1 MVELE
6 EGGMFDEDT
15 MPDWMRSM
23 RGVAPANRLQPP
35 PLMAPAPAPFPEPIQ
50 QIPPGIDMLSCLE
63 VVFAGV
69 FIVCALADPNYT
81 TLSDLQLRI
90 LRGELLK
97 QF

>member
-1 MVELE
+1 MLIIIICIAVWQVDMVELE

-50 QIPPGIDMLSCLE
+50 QIPPGTGRLSSPQKL
-63 VVFAGV
+63 AA
-69 FIVCALADPNYT
+69 FIIRESEYF
-81 TLSDLQLRI
+81 
-90 LRGELLK
+90 LLDYLP
-97 QF
+97 

>member
-50 QIPPGIDMLSCLE
+50 QIPPGTDILSSPQKYY
-63 VVFAGV
+63 A
-69 FIVCALADPNYT
+69 FIIRKSECIFPFPSYLP
-81 TLSDLQLRI
+81 
-90 LRGELLK
+90 
-97 QF
+97 